1 MSSVAQL
8 KRTPRAG
15 EPYSGSGRG
24 EAEAPEER
32 IASAPSL
39 KTALIA
45 DDDELVRMAL
55 ASVLSTELGFQ
66 NVIET
71 GSLDEALDRLG
82 QGTDVGIALFD
93 LAMPGMES
101 AGSLLAVRECF
112 PDLRVAVVS
121 SSSRRYDILLALSA
135 GVHGY
140 VPKMLGLKEITNA
153 LRQILEGSIY
163 VPVSLADISGEQ
175 VPVTIGPLANSGG
188 STPVELPLTT
198 RQKEVLR
205 LIVEGRTNKEIA
217 RALDLSLGTVKI
229 HLTAVFRTMGVSTRA
244 AAAAAGAKLR
254 LS

>member
-1 MSSVAQL
+1 MNFVAQL
-8 KRTPRAG
+8 KRPPRSDQLD
-15 EPYSGSGRG
+15 SGSSQG
-24 EAEAPEER
+24 EAEIPGER
-32 IASAPSL
+32 IAPAPSL

-66 NVIET
+66 QVIET

-82 QGTDVGIALFD
+82 QGADVGIALFD

-121 SSSRRYDILLALSA
+121 SSNRRCDILLALSA

-140 VPKMLGLKEITNA
+140 VPKMLGLKEITSA
-153 LRQILEGSIY
+153 LHQILEGSIY
-163 VPVSLADISGEQ
+163 VPVSLADVSGEQ
-175 VPVTIGPLANSGG
+175 VPVTIGP
-188 STPVELPLTT
+188 TPTGAAPVHLPLTT

>member
-8 KRTPRAG
+8 KKTPASG
-15 EPYSGSGRG
+15 EPFSGSSQSGTDAAG
-24 EAEAPEER
+24 ER

-55 ASVLSTELGFQ
+55 ASVLNADLGFQ
-66 NVIET
+66 HVIEA

-82 QGTDVGIALFD
+82 QGADVGIALFD

-101 AGSLLAVRECF
+101 AASLLAVRECF

-153 LRQILEGSIY
+153 LRQILDGTMY
-163 VPVSLADISGEQ
+163 VPVSLADISSEQ
-175 VPVTIGPLANSGG
+175 VPVTIGPLAGSGT
-188 STPVELPLTT
+188 SPPVELPLTT

-229 HLTAVFRTMGVSTRA
+229 HLTAVFRTLGVSTRA
-244 AAAAAGAKLR
+244 AAAAAGAKLK